1 MAVRSL
7 IALTITQRPTENI
20 PCRVG
25 LSTFQKLELFLSPRI
40 SMSQFLEMSALYTS
54 RLRSPRWLPNLSVI
68 NSFSVRFNKQTIR
81 PSQRTFLTKAS
92 TRLLHNN
99 LNSPPPW
106 VIAAAWIV
114 YRSPFNSTI
123 SLPPKKVIW
132 ILTKIKYNFKL
143 KTIYNSRKAHL
154 WGRWQGSLSSLGSKS
169 PTERLLKG
177 ISILK
182 SRTIFSKGR
191 EFWIKTSNKHNF
203 NKLYLSLQLNFN
215 SYHIRIRC
223 LIYSW

>member
-54 RLRSPRWLPNLSVI
+54 RLRSPRWLPSLSVI

-81 PSQRTFLTKAS
+81 PSQLTFLTKAS

-132 ILTKIKYNFKL
+132 ILTKVKYNFKL